1 LFAGF
6 PFSQTTERPFVIPSR
21 RELWARKGACFNGAS
36 VKTATTA
43 ILLAT
48 VLALAGCGGSAKESA
63 PPTTTAAQ
71 TQTKP
76 SGGGRP
82 AGKVG
87 PCVAAPPEVER
98 KLARKVV
105 LQGAQLSNVKAV
117 GVPTHD
123 GLYFVSAE
131 VKGGGL
137 PHSVAT
143 WMVGGL
149 DGSGSAYAI
158 DDTAALISEY
168 GAATG
173 KYPDLTIDAPGVQK
187 SRVCSGGPGTPTGQ
201 SAPIP
206 GGNTASGQ

>member
-1 LFAGF
+1 M
-6 PFSQTTERPFVIPSR
+6 
-21 RELWARKGACFNGAS
+21 
-36 VKTATTA
+36 KTATTA
-43 ILLAT
+43 ILLASAL
-48 VLALAGCGGSAKESA
+48 VLAGCGGSAKTSG
-63 PPTTTAAQ
+63 PTTTAAK
-71 TQTKP
+71 TQTRP
-76 SGGGRP
+76 SGGGEA

-87 PCVAAPPEVER
+87 PCVAAPAAVEQ
-98 KLARKVV
+98 KLARKVI

-149 DGSGSAYAI
+149 DGTGAAYAI

-187 SRVCSGGPGTPTGQ
+187 SRVCSGGPGTPPGQ